1 MDGQLEIIEER
12 ATFTQARTFAKAATY
27 RLGVI
32 EGDLERHISA
42 VNRGVRI
49 RTPEM
54 QASLSVAD
62 IDKAIAELQKARDVL
77 DGSSGFARSGGTGYE
92 IVKLERL

>member
-62 IDKAIAELQKARDVL
+62 IDKAIAELQRARDVL
-77 DGSSGFARSGGTGYE
+77 DE
-92 IVKLERL
+92 IVIQKDQGDDNG